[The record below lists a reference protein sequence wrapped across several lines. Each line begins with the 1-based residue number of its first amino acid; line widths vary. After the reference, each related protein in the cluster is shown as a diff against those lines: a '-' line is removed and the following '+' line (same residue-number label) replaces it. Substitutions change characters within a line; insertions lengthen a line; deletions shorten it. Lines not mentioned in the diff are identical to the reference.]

1 MSFPGRDDRAPGGGR
16 YRPRPGNGNG
26 TPNSAGAPS
35 RSVFGPAV
43 VGFGA
48 SGAGGSGPNGAGQ
61 RDPRLGRAGD
71 GVGRSLVRPYAVT
84 GGRTRPR
91 TQLEIEAMVAAAHYE
106 ARDLSVLSPECQA
119 ILGFCRDWRSVA
131 EISAVLRMPLGVA
144 RILIADMAVEGLVRI
159 HQLDHAQG
167 RPDLNLLERV
177 LSGLRKL

>member
-1 MSFPGRDDRAPGGGR
+1 MAGEGVPPHGGLPPGGGM
-16 YRPRPGNGNG
+16 PPILGE
-26 TPNSAGAPS
+26 PAG
-35 RSVFGPAV
+35 R
-43 VGFGA
+43 
-48 SGAGGSGPNGAGQ
+48 GS
-61 RDPRLGRAGD
+61 
-71 GVGRSLVRPYAVT
+71 RSLVRPYAVT

-119 ILGFCRDWRSVA
+119 ILGFCRDLRSVA

>member
-1 MSFPGRDDRAPGGGR
+1 M
-16 YRPRPGNGNG
+16 
-26 TPNSAGAPS
+26 
-35 RSVFGPAV
+35 
-43 VGFGA
+43 
-48 SGAGGSGPNGAGQ
+48 
-61 RDPRLGRAGD
+61 AGD
-71 GVGRSLVRPYAVT
+71 GVPPREGPPLGRGMPPVLGDPTVRGARSLVRPYAVT

-167 RPDLNLLERV
+167 RPDVNLLERV

>member
-1 MSFPGRDDRAPGGGR
+1 MSVPGRDDRAPNDGR
-16 YRPRPGNGNG
+16 SRYRPGNGVG
-26 TPNSAGAPS
+26 RSAFEPPSGGAPGLGVPDSGVLDSGVSGQSDS
-35 RSVFGPAV
+35 RG
-43 VGFGA
+43 
-48 SGAGGSGPNGAGQ
+48 
-61 RDPRLGRAGD
+61 GRAAETSGS
-71 GVGRSLVRPYAVT
+71 SLVRPYAVT
-84 GGRTRPR
+84 GGRTKPR
-91 TQLEIEAMVAAAHYE
+91 YQLEIEAMVAASHYE

>member
-1 MSFPGRDDRAPGGGR
+1 MAGNGVPPREGPPPGRGMP
-16 YRPRPGNGNG
+16 P
-26 TPNSAGAPS
+26 
-35 RSVFGPAV
+35 V
-43 VGFGA
+43 VGSPAGRGA
-48 SGAGGSGPNGAGQ
+48 
-61 RDPRLGRAGD
+61 
-71 GVGRSLVRPYAVT
+71 RSLVRPYAVT

>member
-1 MSFPGRDDRAPGGGR
+1 VSVPPRDDRAPAGGR
-16 YRPRPGNGNG
+16 YRPRPGNGVPG
-26 TPNSAGAPS
+26 SP
-35 RSVFGPAV
+35 RSVFEPAIA
-43 VGFGA
+43 GFGA
-48 SGAGGSGPNGAGQ
+48 GAGQ

-71 GVGRSLVRPYAVT
+71 GAGSSLVRPYAVT
-84 GGRTRPR
+84 GGRTKPR

-131 EISAVLRMPLGVA
+131 EVSAVLRMPLGVA